1 MANCD
6 RGWQGYPTRQ
16 TEQPTKAGYPT
27 LRRIQLLTVLPY
39 PADRVTRPRGSP
51 HLSCNRDQEKIKD
64 YTGRRVAWFVLLF
77 SGQRF
82 TSVFIFTIR
91 GIPLSVAQHFT
102 KLL

>member
-1 MANCD
+1 MTNCD
-6 RGWQGYPTRQ
+6 PGWQGYPTRQ

-77 SGQRF
+77 FWSAFYLSFHLHNQRN
-82 TSVFIFTIR
+82 SFICRST
-91 GIPLSVAQHFT
+91 LH
-102 KLL
+102 

>member
-6 RGWQGYPTRQ
+6 LRRQ